1 MGLKSTYAY
10 DKNGRPLFIVG
21 NTKNVFDDNGKPLE
35 SILSQISGEA
45 AKKRFYYS
53 STGFPDVG
61 DSDCCYCDGYDF
73 YIWDSDKAKY
83 ETIISQTAS
92 SALEKAHSHSNKII
106 LDSIT
111 KAFTEEDLA
120 KLNLAAATASTAI
133 QSIKIG
139 TQEYAKSG
147 SEVTLPTYPTRSS
160 LEIDLVDNTSDLD
173 KPVSNATADEF
184 KAIRSELSSET
195 LRATTTESSLSNS
208 ISQESLRA
216 IEAEKQTDEALQA
229 EVTRATLAE
238 QNIASELNSEVAR
251 AQEAETTNANNISAE
266 TTRAQGAEKTL
277 TDNLS
282 AEQTRSKAAEKAL
295 TDNLSTEVTRA
306 KAKESELQGNI
317 DAHTSTVAGELQAL
331 KAADTDLDEKKANT
345 ADVNQELGKRYTK
358 DQVFTK
364 QEILQKIEDLI
375 GTAPDTLDTFK
386 EIADAL
392 GNDPN
397 FAATIMNE
405 LSGKVDKA
413 AGKQLTS
420 NDYSDGEKAIVADVN
435 AKKHT
440 HSNKSVIDKITQGLL
455 DNWTAAYNHISDS
468 VKHITATE
476 RTNWN
481 DADSKKHTH
490 SNKSIIDKITQALID
505 NWGAAYS
512 HITDVVK
519 HITATERTNWND
531 ANTKK
536 HSHSNKGVVDKITQA
551 MLDKLSGISPGAEVN
566 VQADWTATDTG
577 SDQYIKNKPET
588 FPPSQHEHTELGPT
602 VSSLNSSSDNA
613 GKFYKLATMK
623 ITSRYGFVSR
633 TYECIVGSH
642 GATTTDF
649 LRLNVWFKQQDEFGN
664 DPYMSLSAIDND
676 STVEKIKF
684 YAVVD
689 ELNPTNTLISLY
701 VEIMTQHTTC
711 KLFTVAKSD
720 GGSTIK
726 YYNDSDFIDS
736 LPSTGTI
743 AQQVDCSGKH
753 KHTKSQI
760 TDMPTKLSQFSNDAG
775 FLTSTDVDTSQNHTH
790 ANKTVLD
797 KVNQAMLD
805 KLAGIAEG
813 ANKYVHPSTSGNK
826 HIPAGG
832 TSGQILRWGSDGTAI
847 WGTDNNTTYNDVRGA
862 TASAAGTHGLVPAP
876 AAGEQGRFLKGD
888 GTWAVPNDTIYT
900 HPNSGV
906 SAGTYQKITV
916 NAQGHVTGGSNP
928 TTLAGYGITDAV
940 SKNGGTLTNMKD
952 FIYSIPENTAIWA
965 NDTNISQTPFEKY
978 LWHDIFAFCKTATP
992 SYFTSTDNSVWN
1004 TATLNKK
1011 HFSQNENNNISV
1023 LTETITGA
1031 RWVWNNSSFSYSS
1044 AKWLQIGVAHKAKI
1058 AKYTIVFE
1066 SSADGTTW
1074 TVRHQSTYQNH
1085 SKPVWCYLNPYGS
1098 DSQLRLTI
1106 TKDPSDSG
1114 ELGLNVIRLL
1124 SSRYGDQGKGSEYEY
1139 PYIWDADMNVQFP
1152 EKVTAKQ
1159 FVGNI
1164 TGKLS
1169 TPRSING
1176 TNFDGSS
1183 NITTSK
1189 WGTARNLKI
1198 GNATKPVDG
1207 SADISFTA
1215 SEIGLK
1221 AEIVLKNI
1229 SIPVSS
1235 FENLVAKYA
1244 NSGIMA
1250 DQIPDVVF
1258 DKPSQTVAAKAG
1270 ITVSTETGN
1279 LVLTALRLPESDL
1292 TIESL
1297 ILKDAS

>member
-21 NTKNVFDDNGKPLE
+21 NTKNIFDDNGKPLE

-73 YIWDSDKAKY
+73 YIWDTDKSKY

-111 KAFTEEDLA
+111 KAFTEEELE
-120 KLNLAAATASTAI
+120 KLNMAATTASTAI

-184 KAIRSELSSET
+184 KAIRSELSTET
-195 LRATTTESSLSNS
+195 LRATTAESSLSNS

-238 QNIASELNSEVAR
+238 QNITRELNSEVAR

-282 AEQTRSKAAEKAL
+282 AEQTRANAAEKTL
-295 TDNLSTEVTRA
+295 TDNLSTEITRA

-331 KAADTDLDEKKANT
+331 KAADTALDEKKANT

-358 DQVFTK
+358 DQVYTK
-364 QEILQKIEDLI
+364 AEVLQKIEDLI
-375 GTAPDTLDTFK
+375 GSAPDTLDTFK

-420 NDYSDGEKAIVADVN
+420 NDYSDSEKAIVADVN

-440 HSNKSVIDKITQGLL
+440 HSNKSVIDKVTQGLL

-468 VKHITATE
+468 VKHITAAE

-490 SNKSIIDKITQALID
+490 SNKSIIDKITQTLID

-512 HITDVVK
+512 HIADAVK

-531 ANTKK
+531 ADSKK
-536 HSHSNKGVVDKITQA
+536 HTHGNKTVIDKVTQA
-551 MLDKLSGISPGAEVN
+551 MLDKLAGVSAGAEVN
-566 VQADWTATDTG
+566 VQSDWSITDTG
-577 SDQYIKNKPET
+577 SDAFIKNKPSSLPAKGGAADTAERFKTARTINDVAFDGSKNITVEANNPIKVLTNESLNNIKTFGDYYAAGGNTVTNKPNGVQHFGLRVLRVASGYIGQELDVSGRKWSREFDGSSNSWSGWVEFFTEGHKPTWGDVTGKPST
-588 FPPSQHEHTELGPT
+588 FPPTSHT
-602 VSSLNSSSDNA
+602 
-613 GKFYKLATMK
+613 
-623 ITSRYGFVSR
+623 
-633 TYECIVGSH
+633 
-642 GATTTDF
+642 
-649 LRLNVWFKQQDEFGN
+649 
-664 DPYMSLSAIDND
+664 
-676 STVEKIKF
+676 
-684 YAVVD
+684 
-689 ELNPTNTLISLY
+689 
-701 VEIMTQHTTC
+701 
-711 KLFTVAKSD
+711 
-720 GGSTIK
+720 
-726 YYNDSDFIDS
+726 
-736 LPSTGTI
+736 
-743 AQQVDCSGKH
+743 
-753 KHTKSQI
+753 HTKSQVS
-760 TDMPTKLSQFSNDAG
+760 DMPTKLSQFTNDTG

-797 KVNQAMLD
+797 KVNQVMLD
-805 KLAGIAEG
+805 KLNGIASG
-813 ANKYVHPSTSGNK
+813 AEVNVQSDWSVTDSSLDSYIKNKPTSMPASDVSAWAKASSKPSYVWDEIGSKPSSFPPSSHTHDDRYYTESEINTKFQNLNPAYIADGYTSKAFYLNTHPENAGVI
-826 HIPAGG
+826 IPFINNDLAFLLKRGG
-832 TSGQILRWGSDGTAI
+832 SAKVTYDGVEKAVDISAVFDGSPSYWSINPTGVTEI
-847 WGTDNNTTYNDVRGA
+847 IIELTLHQVFTWTNTIYIDFGSANWRAKNINIDVMN
-862 TASAAGTHGLVPAP
+862 TI
-876 AAGEQGRFLKGD
+876 AGE
-888 GTWAVPNDTIYT
+888 
-900 HPNSGV
+900 
-906 SAGTYQKITV
+906 SAWTNK
-916 NAQGHVTGGSNP
+916 A
-928 TTLAGYGITDAV
+928 
-940 SKNGGTLTNMKD
+940 TLTN
-952 FIYSIPENTAIWA
+952 YSIGHYKIRMSHNSGTGFNKIR
-965 NDTNISQTPFEKY
+965 
-978 LWHDIFAFCKTATP
+978 
-992 SYFTSTDNSVWN
+992 FT
-1004 TATLNKK
+1004 
-1011 HFSQNENNNISV
+1011 FSS
-1023 LTETITGA
+1023 
-1031 RWVWNNSSFSYSS
+1031 WNNSTGFRLS
-1044 AKWLQIGVAHKAKI
+1044 ALGVL
-1058 AKYTIVFE
+1058 
-1066 SSADGTTW
+1066 S
-1074 TVRHQSTYQNH
+1074 
-1085 SKPVWCYLNPYGS
+1085 YGS
-1098 DSQLRLTI
+1098 FGLREVFIPRDGGVLYGPLSPYANNAY
-1106 TKDPSDSG
+1106 D
-1114 ELGLNVIRLL
+1114 LG
-1124 SSRYGDQGKGSEYEY
+1124 SSSKMWRNIYGNL
-1139 PYIWDADMNVQFP
+1139 I
-1152 EKVTAKQ
+1152 
-1159 FVGNI
+1159 GNA
-1164 TGKLS
+1164 TSAAKLS
-1169 TPRSING
+1169 TVRSING

-1183 NITTSK
+1183 NITTAK

-1198 GNATKPVDG
+1198 GNATKTVDG

-1229 SIPVSS
+1229 SVPVSS
-1235 FENLVAKYA
+1235 FENLVAKYV
-1244 NSGIMA
+1244 NSGIKA

-1279 LVLTALRLPESDL
+1279 LLLTALRLPESDL